1 MENPP
6 ASSIPSDTGHHNSD
20 DSNMAPK
27 ETECL
32 LEVAQSKNIPSSVS
46 SAEPHVIRPK
56 VGARLSRETQGILR
70 QWFNAHSDHPYPDDA
85 TKEAFRRLTGLSK
98 TQLSNWFANARRRYE
113 STTSSVQAPK
123 SIDIPKRPG
132 TPQPQQEAFNPMQRW
147 IDSPPDDEPA
157 PISAIVRAMAESS
170 SNPFPLNDACGPTLY
185 QSSMSSA
192 GTPGQSSSSSA
203 WSGGS
208 STHQGLTRHR
218 VRRRKRAKGKPQPSK
233 PTPFECTFCTER
245 FHKKYD
251 WQRHEKS
258 IHLGLERW
266 LCRAE
271 TSESL
276 HPESGKPCCIFC
288 SQEEPGQEHIQ
299 DHNPLSCQERI
310 FNRKDHLRQHLRL
323 VHRADFV
330 PWSMDS
336 WKDTISEV
344 SSRCGFCGISFSTWQ
359 ARSEHIAEHFKMGQT
374 MAAWT
379 GDWGFDKEVSEM
391 VENAI
396 PPYLICTERNSP
408 FPFQGS
414 NAAASSPCSAYELI
428 TLELMQFV
436 ETYHEENASMPTN
449 QILQLEA
456 CRIIF
461 ASETMSTLD
470 SSHHDPPSSWLR
482 DVIMSN
488 HDIVEQALFGPIRSR
503 QHNRLPSLEVKGQ
516 LSLFDN
522 CPLELGLHVFVEC
535 QRSSGRI
542 DIWDAEL
549 QQEACRIIKNAKAPT
564 VQPSYK
570 TVLAWLTDMILRSP
584 DWLLSFRQR
593 MALLPDMPQPRLGLK
608 QNEGVI
614 GFMEDTNLMD
624 LSTVVLQQDLHEI
637 NTATSDFPQQN
648 VMTTENISN
657 SSIDFGTDQ
666 SFWAEMSPYMLNDAN
681 FHEKL
686 GKELG
691 RWVASTMSPRNP
703 RSHVPTD
710 EELRHQARW
719 IAYGDDDPWNQT
731 HADNPEWLQRFKDS
745 VGL

>member
-1 MENPP
+1 
-6 ASSIPSDTGHHNSD
+6 
-20 DSNMAPK
+20 MARK

-32 LEVAQSKNIPSSVS
+32 PEDAQPKTMISGVS
-46 SAEPHVIRPK
+46 YSEPNVIRPK

-70 QWFNAHSDHPYPDDA
+70 QCFNAHSDHPYPDDG

-98 TQLSNWFANARRRYE
+98 TQLNTWFSNARRRYA
-113 STTSSVQAPK
+113 STPSSIQATQ
-123 SIDIPKRPG
+123 SIDIPRRPG

-157 PISAIVRAMAESS
+157 PISAIVRAVAESS
-170 SNPFPLNDACGPTLY
+170 SNPSPENTPYPTLY

-192 GTPGQSSSSSA
+192 GTSGQSSSSSA

-208 STHQGLTRHR
+208 SAHQGLSRHR
-218 VRRRKRAKGKPQPSK
+218 VRRRKRAKGKSQPSK

-266 LCRAE
+266 LCHAE
-271 TSESL
+271 KAESL
-276 HPESGKPCCIFC
+276 HPESGKRCCIFC
-288 SQEEPGQEHIQ
+288 SQEEPDQEHIQ
-299 DHNPLSCQERI
+299 AHNPSSCQERV

-323 VHRADFV
+323 VHQADFV
-330 PWSMDS
+330 PWSMDT

-344 SSRCGFCGISFSTWQ
+344 RSRCGFCGISFNTWQ
-359 ARSEHIAEHFKMGQT
+359 ARNDHLSEHFKMGQT

-379 GDWGFDKEVSEM
+379 GDWGFDKRVADM

-414 NAAASSPCSAYELI
+414 TTAASSPCSAYELI

-436 ETYHEENASMPTN
+436 EIYHEKNASMPTN
-449 QILQLEA
+449 HILQLEA

-461 ASETMSTLD
+461 ASETMSTMD
-470 SSHHDPPSSWLR
+470 SSHHDPPSLWLR

-503 QHNRLPSLEVKGQ
+503 RQNRLPSLEIKGQ
-516 LSLFDN
+516 RSLFDN
-522 CPLELGLHVFVEC
+522 CPLELGLRMFVEC
-535 QRSSGRI
+535 QRNSGHI

-549 QQEACRIIKNAKAPT
+549 QQEACKMIKNAKAPT
-564 VQPSYK
+564 AQPSYK
-570 TVLAWLTDMILRSP
+570 TVLAWLTDMILRSA

-593 MALLPDMPQPRLGLK
+593 MALLPGAPQPHLDPK
-608 QNEGVI
+608 DNEVVN
-614 GFMEDTNLMD
+614 GFMPDTNLMD
-624 LSTVVLQQDLHEI
+624 LGSIFLQQDLHA
-637 NTATSDFPQQN
+637 ATSEFPQQN
-648 VMTTENISN
+648 IMITENIPN
-657 SSIDFGTDQ
+657 SSIDFDTDQ
-666 SFWAEMSPYMLNDAN
+666 SFWAEMSPYTLNDAN

-731 HADNPEWLQRFKDS
+731 HADNPQWLQRFKDS
-745 VGL
+745 VGLS